1 MEAIFTVAILLTL
14 CLGSI
19 GLVFLG
25 CAKLLEVCN
34 SRKQKVEV
42 VVPEVVEDNKKETP
56 VLVPA
61 IYGKYDL
68 FMKLNRVLQ
77 EAIDCPIRAWDIWE
91 LGKGEPA
98 VIEFL
103 GGDGNIAI
111 YNKRVAY
118 CQTQD
123 EVCSAL
129 MDVSLS
135 HDIVEFKLTKS
146 YGHTWSIL
154 GIGVATTTKNEG
166 NIDADIIECISN
178 VVKNPL
184 DGNSQI
190 DDAVKY
196 VWGRI

>member
-1 MEAIFTVAILLTL
+1 MEAIATIAILLTL

-19 GLVFLG
+19 GLVALS

-34 SRKQKVEV
+34 SRKEKEDDEKTV
-42 VVPEVVEDNKKETP
+42 VVEGKKETP

-61 IYGKYDL
+61 IYGKFDL
-68 FMKLNRVLQ
+68 FRKLNHILQ
-77 EAIDCPIRAWDIWE
+77 EATDCPIRAWDIWE

-103 GGDGNIAI
+103 GGGPSLATF
-111 YNKRVAY
+111 NKRVAY

-146 YGHTWSIL
+146 NGRTWSIL
-154 GIGVATTTKNEG
+154 GIGVAPSTKDES
-166 NIDADIIECISN
+166 NIDADIIEVVSN
-178 VVKNPL
+178 VVNKPL
-184 DGNSQI
+184 DGNALI
-190 DDAVKY
+190 DDAVAH

>member
-1 MEAIFTVAILLTL
+1 METIVTIAILLTL

-19 GLVFLG
+19 GLVALS

-34 SRKQKVEV
+34 SRKEKGNEKPV
-42 VVPEVVEDNKKETP
+42 VVEDNKKETP
-56 VLVPA
+56 VLVPE
-61 IYGKYDL
+61 IYGKFDL
-68 FMKLNRVLQ
+68 FRKLNRVLQ

-103 GGDGNIAI
+103 GGAGNIAI
-111 YNKRVAY
+111 SNKRVAY

-146 YGHTWSIL
+146 NGHTWSIL
-154 GIGVATTTKNEG
+154 GIGVVPSAKDES
-166 NIDADIIECISN
+166 NIDADIIEVVSN
-178 VVKNPL
+178 VVKKPL
-184 DGNSQI
+184 DGNALI
-190 DDAVKY
+190 DDAVAH

>member
-1 MEAIFTVAILLTL
+1 MEAIVTIAILLTL
-14 CLGSI
+14 LFGSI

-25 CAKLLEVCN
+25 GAKLLEICN
-34 SRKQKVEV
+34 SRKEKGNEK
-42 VVPEVVEDNKKETP
+42 PIVVEDKKETP
-56 VLVPA
+56 VLVPE
-61 IYGKYDL
+61 IYGKFDL
-68 FMKLNRVLQ
+68 FRKLNHVLQ
-77 EAIDCPIRAWDIWE
+77 EATDCPIRAWDIWE

-103 GGDGNIAI
+103 GGGPALAI

-146 YGHTWSIL
+146 NGHTWSIL

-166 NIDADIIECISN
+166 NIDADIIESISN

-184 DGNSQI
+184 DGNALI
-190 DDAVKY
+190 DDAVAH
-196 VWGRI
+196 VWDRI

>member
-1 MEAIFTVAILLTL
+1 MEAIVTIAILLTFL
-14 CLGSI
+14 FGSI

-34 SRKQKVEV
+34 SRKEKGNEKPV
-42 VVPEVVEDNKKETP
+42 VVEEKKETP
-56 VLVPA
+56 VLVPE
-61 IYGKYDL
+61 IYGKFEL
-68 FMKLNRVLQ
+68 FRKLNRVLQ
-77 EAIDCPIRAWDIWE
+77 EATDCPIRAWDIWE

-103 GGDGNIAI
+103 GGGPSLAI

-146 YGHTWSIL
+146 NGHTWSIL

-166 NIDADIIECISN
+166 NIDADIIESISN
-178 VVKNPL
+178 VVKNPI
-184 DGNSQI
+184 DGNALI
-190 DDAVKY
+190 DDAVAH

>member
-1 MEAIFTVAILLTL
+1 MEAIVTIAILLTL

-19 GLVFLG
+19 GLVALS
-25 CAKLLEVCN
+25 CVKLLEVCN
-34 SRKQKVEV
+34 SRKEKGNEKPV
-42 VVPEVVEDNKKETP
+42 VVEETKKETP
-56 VLVPA
+56 VLVPE
-61 IYGKYDL
+61 IYGKFDL
-68 FMKLNRVLQ
+68 FRKLNRVLQ
-77 EAIDCPIRAWDIWE
+77 EATDCPIRAWDIWE

-103 GGDGNIAI
+103 GGGQSLAI

-146 YGHTWSIL
+146 NGHTWSIL

-166 NIDADIIECISN
+166 NIDADIIESISN
-178 VVKNPL
+178 VVKKPL
-184 DGNSQI
+184 DGNALI
-190 DDAVKY
+190 EDTVAHWV
-196 VWGRI
+196 RTI

>member
-1 MEAIFTVAILLTL
+1 MEAIVTIAILLTL

-19 GLVFLG
+19 GLVALS
-25 CAKLLEVCN
+25 CAKLLDVCN
-34 SRKQKVEV
+34 SRKEKGNEKPV
-42 VVPEVVEDNKKETP
+42 VVEGKKETP

-61 IYGKYDL
+61 IYGKFDL
-68 FMKLNRVLQ
+68 FRKLNRVMQ
-77 EAIDCPIRAWDIWE
+77 EALDCPIRAWDIWE

-103 GGDGNIAI
+103 GGGPSLAVF
-111 YNKRVAY
+111 NKRVAY

-146 YGHTWSIL
+146 NGHTWSIL
-154 GIGVATTTKNEG
+154 GIGVVPSTKDES
-166 NIDADIIECISN
+166 NIDADIIEVVSN
-178 VVKNPL
+178 VVKNQL
-184 DGNSQI
+184 DGNALI
-190 DDAVKY
+190 DDAVAH

>member
-1 MEAIFTVAILLTL
+1 MEAIATIAILLTL

-19 GLVFLG
+19 GLVALS

-34 SRKQKVEV
+34 SRKEKEEDEKTV
-42 VVPEVVEDNKKETP
+42 VVEGKKETP

-61 IYGKYDL
+61 IYGKFDL
-68 FMKLNRVLQ
+68 FRKLNHILQ
-77 EAIDCPIRAWDIWE
+77 EATDCPIRAWDIWE

-103 GGDGNIAI
+103 DGGPSLAI

-123 EVCSAL
+123 EVCSTL

-146 YGHTWSIL
+146 NGRTWSIL
-154 GIGVATTTKNEG
+154 GIGVAPSTKDES
-166 NIDADIIECISN
+166 NIDADIIEVVSN
-178 VVKNPL
+178 VVKKPL
-184 DGNSQI
+184 DGNALI
-190 DDAVKY
+190 DDAVAH

>member
-1 MEAIFTVAILLTL
+1 MEAIVTIAILLTL

-19 GLVFLG
+19 GLVALS
-25 CAKLLEVCN
+25 CEKLLEVCN
-34 SRKQKVEV
+34 SRKEKGNEKPV
-42 VVPEVVEDNKKETP
+42 VVEDKKETP

-61 IYGKYDL
+61 IYGKFDL
-68 FMKLNRVLQ
+68 FRKLNRVMQ
-77 EAIDCPIRAWDIWE
+77 EALDCPIRAWDIWE

-103 GGDGNIAI
+103 GGGPSLAI

-146 YGHTWSIL
+146 NGHTWSVL
-154 GIGVATTTKNEG
+154 GIGVAPSTKDEG
-166 NIDADIIECISN
+166 NIDADIIESISN
-178 VVKNPL
+178 VVRNPL
-184 DGNSQI
+184 DGNALI
-190 DDAVKY
+190 DDAVAH

>member
-1 MEAIFTVAILLTL
+1 MEAIATIAILLTL

-19 GLVFLG
+19 GLVALS

-34 SRKQKVEV
+34 SRKEKEEDEKTV
-42 VVPEVVEDNKKETP
+42 VVEGKKETP

-61 IYGKYDL
+61 IYGKFDL
-68 FMKLNRVLQ
+68 FRKLNHILQ
-77 EAIDCPIRAWDIWE
+77 EATDCPIRAWDIWE

-103 GGDGNIAI
+103 GGGPSLATF
-111 YNKRVAY
+111 NKRVAY

-146 YGHTWSIL
+146 NGRTWSIL
-154 GIGVATTTKNEG
+154 GIGVAPSTKDES
-166 NIDADIIECISN
+166 NIDADIIEVVSN
-178 VVKNPL
+178 VVNKPL
-184 DGNSQI
+184 DGNALI
-190 DDAVKY
+190 DDAVAH

>member
-1 MEAIFTVAILLTL
+1 MEAIVTIAILLTL

-19 GLVFLG
+19 GLVALS

-34 SRKQKVEV
+34 SRKEKEDDEKPV
-42 VVPEVVEDNKKETP
+42 VVEEKKETP
-56 VLVPA
+56 VLVPE
-61 IYGKYDL
+61 IYGKFDL
-68 FMKLNRVLQ
+68 FRKLNVVLQ
-77 EAIDCPIRAWDIWE
+77 EATDCPIRAWDIWE

-103 GGDGNIAI
+103 GGGPSLATF
-111 YNKRVAY
+111 NKRVAY

-154 GIGVATTTKNEG
+154 GIGVVPSTKDES
-166 NIDADIIECISN
+166 NIDADIIEVVSN
-178 VVKNPL
+178 VVKKPL
-184 DGNSQI
+184 DGNALI
-190 DDAVKY
+190 DDVAAH

>member
-1 MEAIFTVAILLTL
+1 MEAIATIAILLTL

-34 SRKQKVEV
+34 SRKEKGNEKPV
-42 VVPEVVEDNKKETP
+42 VVEEKKETP
-56 VLVPA
+56 VLVPE
-61 IYGKYDL
+61 IYGKFDL
-68 FMKLNRVLQ
+68 FRKLNVVLQ
-77 EAIDCPIRAWDIWE
+77 EATDCPIRAWDIWE

-103 GGDGNIAI
+103 GGGPSLATF
-111 YNKRVAY
+111 NKRVAY

-146 YGHTWSIL
+146 NGHTWSIL
-154 GIGVATTTKNEG
+154 GIGVVPSTKDEG
-166 NIDADIIECISN
+166 NIDADIIEVVSN
-178 VVKNPL
+178 VVKKPL
-184 DGNSQI
+184 DGNALI
-190 DDAVKY
+190 DDAVAH
-196 VWGRI
+196 VWGRM

>member
-1 MEAIFTVAILLTL
+1 MEAIVTIAILLTL

-19 GLVFLG
+19 GLVALS

-34 SRKQKVEV
+34 SRKEKGNEKPV
-42 VVPEVVEDNKKETP
+42 VVEEKKETP
-56 VLVPA
+56 VLVPE
-61 IYGKYDL
+61 IYGKFDL
-68 FMKLNRVLQ
+68 FRKLNRVLQ
-77 EAIDCPIRAWDIWE
+77 EATDCPIRAWDIWE

-103 GGDGNIAI
+103 GGGPSLATF
-111 YNKRVAY
+111 NKRVAY

-146 YGHTWSIL
+146 NGRTWSIL
-154 GIGVATTTKNEG
+154 GIGVAPSTKDES
-166 NIDADIIECISN
+166 NIDADIIEVVSN
-178 VVKNPL
+178 VVNKPL
-184 DGNSQI
+184 DGNALI
-190 DDAVKY
+190 DDAVAH